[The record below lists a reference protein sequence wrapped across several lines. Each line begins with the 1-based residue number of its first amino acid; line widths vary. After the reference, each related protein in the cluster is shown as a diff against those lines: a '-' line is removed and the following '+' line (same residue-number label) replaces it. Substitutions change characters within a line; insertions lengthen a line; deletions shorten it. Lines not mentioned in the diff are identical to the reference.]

1 MTKETNKE
9 PVEHP
14 GEILLMQFMRPR
26 HMRITELAY
35 AMRCSI
41 EHLASLITGNRDITN
56 EDAVSLANLFSTS
69 AGFWFR
75 LQKKY
80 DDRTPW
86 YVGEQLAAVDHFAG
100 CPPIRVKHPGVWLR
114 EFFVEP
120 RGMSTAELAD
130 NLGKSPEYTRS
141 LLQGQCDI
149 SPIVAYYLAYTFETS
164 KEYWLNLQRDYDL
177 RMKSG
182 GDT

>member
-1 MTKETNKE
+1 MTEETNKE

-41 EHLASLITGNRDITN
+41 EHLASLITGNRDITY
-56 EDAVSLANLFSTS
+56 EDAVSLAHLFSIS
-69 AGFWFR
+69 IDFWLR

-80 DDRTPW
+80 DDSTP
-86 YVGEQLAAVDHFAG
+86 GSEQLEAVDHFAE
-100 CPPIRVKHPGVWLR
+100 RVLRLEVKHPGELLR
-114 EFFVEP
+114 EYYMKP
-120 RGMSTAELAD
+120 RDMSTAELAD
-130 NLGKSPEYTRS
+130 LLGKSPEYTRC

-149 SPIVAYYLAYTFETS
+149 TPTVAYYLAYTFETS

>member
-1 MTKETNKE
+1 MMEETDKE

-41 EHLASLITGNRDITN
+41 EHLASLITGNRDITY
-56 EDAVSLANLFSTS
+56 EDAVSLAHLFSIS
-69 AGFWFR
+69 IDFWLR

-80 DDRTPW
+80 DDSTP
-86 YVGEQLAAVDHFAG
+86 GSEQLEAVDHFAG
-100 CPPIRVKHPGVWLR
+100 CPPIEVKHPGVWLR

-120 RGMSTAELAD
+120 RGMSTAELAAH
-130 NLGKSPEYTRS
+130 LGRSPEYTRR

-149 SPIVAYYLAYTFETS
+149 TPIVAYYLAYTFETS